1 MNIVKLRRLWYAVS
15 GILVLGSIFVV
26 SVYGLKFGIDFTG
39 GSLLSM
45 RFDER
50 PASVEIERSLE
61 GIDVG
66 SMTIQPVGETD
77 VNIRMKMLDEETH
90 QAVVSKLQET
100 FSNSEQGTASVTELR
115 FDAIGPAIGAELRGK
130 SLKALFVAFLAI
142 LAYIAYAFRKVSA
155 PIKNWKYGVVTLLA
169 AVHDVIIPIGVFSVI
184 GIFFGVEVGTT
195 FVVAVLTVLGYS
207 INDTIVVLDRVRE
220 NLHKISGTFE
230 EIVEVSLRQ
239 TIVRS
244 LNTSITTL
252 FAITAVY
259 LFGGDTLKP
268 FALALIIGIIAGTYS
283 SIFIASP
290 LLVSWEK
297 MSRK

>member
-1 MNIVKLRRLWYAVS
+1 MNIVKFRRLWYALS
-15 GILVLGSIFVV
+15 GFLVLGSILAVGVF
-26 SVYGLKFGIDFTG
+26 GLKFGIDFTG
-39 GSLLSM
+39 GSLLSV
-45 RFDER
+45 RFGER
-50 PASVEIERSLE
+50 PTSVEIERSLD

-66 SMTIQPVGETD
+66 SMTIQPVGDTD

-90 QAVVSKLQET
+90 QAVVTALRDS
-100 FSNSEQGTASVTELR
+100 FANSGDGTASVTELR

-169 AVHDVIIPIGVFSVI
+169 AIHDVAIPIGVFSI
-184 GIFFGVEVGTT
+184 LGLIWGTEVDTS

-230 EIVEVSLRQ
+230 EIVDVSLRQ

-244 LNTSITTL
+244 LNTSVTTL

-259 LFGGDTLKP
+259 LFGGETLKP

-290 LLVSWEK
+290 LLVTWEK
-297 MSRK
+297 IGRK

>member
-1 MNIVKLRRLWYAVS
+1 MNIVKLRRLWYVFSA
-15 GILVLGSIFVV
+15 ILVLGSIFVV

-39 GSLLSM
+39 GSLLTV

-50 PASVEIERSLE
+50 PTSVEIERSLD

-66 SMTIQPVGETD
+66 SMIIQPVGDTD

-90 QAVVSKLQET
+90 QAVVTKLQET
-100 FSNSEQGTASVTELR
+100 FQEVTELR
-115 FDAIGPAIGAELRGK
+115 FDAIGPAIGAELRSK
-130 SLKALFVAFLAI
+130 SAKALLVAFLAI

-155 PIKNWKYGVVTLLA
+155 PIKNWKYGVVTLIA
-169 AVHDVIIPIGVFSVI
+169 AIHDVIIPIGIFAVL
-184 GIFFGVEVGTT
+184 GIVSGVEVGTP

-230 EIVEVSLRQ
+230 EIVGISLRQ

-252 FAITAVY
+252 FAIVAVY
-259 LFGGDTLKP
+259 LFGGETLKP

-290 LLVSWEK
+290 LLVTWEK
-297 MSRK
+297 LGRK